1 MVMLKRTSLMVAGLA
16 MLFMTVG
23 TRADERDKMTILTF
37 NQSVAVPGTVLPA
50 GTYVFKL
57 VDPRSLSVV
66 QVSSAKE
73 NKVLTTFNAI
83 PIEGKAHERTFINF
97 EERPV
102 GVPEPIHQWW
112 YPGDPTGLEF
122 QYR

>member
-1 MVMLKRTSLMVAGLA
+1 MVMLKRTSLIVAGLA
-16 MLFMTVG
+16 ILFMTVG
-23 TRADERDKMTILTF
+23 TRADERDKRTILTF

-57 VDPRSLSVV
+57 VDPLSLNIV
-66 QVSSAKE
+66 QVSNAKE
-73 NKVLTTFNAI
+73 NKVLTTFNSI
-83 PIEGKAHERTFINF
+83 LVEGKAHEKTYINF

-112 YPGDPTGLEF
+112 YP
-122 QYR
+122 